1 MPRAAPLLDEQRPVE
16 PLLEAPH
23 VHGDGALGLVHPV
36 GGAREAAGVH
46 DGQEGAELVG
56 VEHDRCRFAM
66 DRMRNIR
73 WTYQWF
79 GATLVS
85 RAAVVVRPIEG
96 TVMLLMLERP
106 RRSPA
111 ERAFAIL
118 SRLAAAALATADAVI
133 MWPFRMSENRRI
145 LDSLGAMDDHQLRD
159 IGLSRQDLRDAT
171 ALGADRDPGRFFS
184 ARRHDRRL
192 WH

>member
-1 MPRAAPLLDEQRPVE
+1 
-16 PLLEAPH
+16 
-23 VHGDGALGLVHPV
+23 
-36 GGAREAAGVH
+36 
-46 DGQEGAELVG
+46 
-56 VEHDRCRFAM
+56 
-66 DRMRNIR
+66 
-73 WTYQWF
+73 
-79 GATLVS
+79 
-85 RAAVVVRPIEG
+85 
-96 TVMLLMLERP
+96 MLLMLERP

-118 SRLAAAALATADAVI
+118 SRLAAAALATADAVT

-145 LDSLGAMDDHQLRD
+145 LDSLGAMDNHQLRD

-192 WH
+192 RH

>member
-1 MPRAAPLLDEQRPVE
+1 
-16 PLLEAPH
+16 
-23 VHGDGALGLVHPV
+23 
-36 GGAREAAGVH
+36 
-46 DGQEGAELVG
+46 
-56 VEHDRCRFAM
+56 
-66 DRMRNIR
+66 MRNIR

-111 ERAFAIL
+111 ERAFAML
-118 SRLAAAALATADAVI
+118 SRLAAGALATADAVI

>member
-1 MPRAAPLLDEQRPVE
+1 
-16 PLLEAPH
+16 
-23 VHGDGALGLVHPV
+23 
-36 GGAREAAGVH
+36 
-46 DGQEGAELVG
+46 
-56 VEHDRCRFAM
+56 M

-73 WTYQWF
+73 WTYQWS
-79 GATLVS
+79 GTTLVS

-118 SRLAAAALATADAVI
+118 SRLAATALATADAVI

>member
-1 MPRAAPLLDEQRPVE
+1 M
-16 PLLEAPH
+16 
-23 VHGDGALGLVHPV
+23 
-36 GGAREAAGVH
+36 
-46 DGQEGAELVG
+46 
-56 VEHDRCRFAM
+56 
-66 DRMRNIR
+66 
-73 WTYQWF
+73 
-79 GATLVS
+79 
-85 RAAVVVRPIEG
+85 VRPIEG

>member
-1 MPRAAPLLDEQRPVE
+1 
-16 PLLEAPH
+16 
-23 VHGDGALGLVHPV
+23 
-36 GGAREAAGVH
+36 
-46 DGQEGAELVG
+46 
-56 VEHDRCRFAM
+56 
-66 DRMRNIR
+66 
-73 WTYQWF
+73 
-79 GATLVS
+79 
-85 RAAVVVRPIEG
+85 
-96 TVMLLMLERP
+96 MLLMLERP

-118 SRLAAAALATADAVI
+118 SRLAAAADAVI

>member
-1 MPRAAPLLDEQRPVE
+1 
-16 PLLEAPH
+16 
-23 VHGDGALGLVHPV
+23 
-36 GGAREAAGVH
+36 
-46 DGQEGAELVG
+46 
-56 VEHDRCRFAM
+56 
-66 DRMRNIR
+66 
-73 WTYQWF
+73 
-79 GATLVS
+79 
-85 RAAVVVRPIEG
+85 
-96 TVMLLMLERP
+96 MLLMLERP

-118 SRLAAAALATADAVI
+118 SRLAAAALATADAVT

-145 LDSLGAMDDHQLRD
+145 LDSLGAMDNHQLPD

-192 WH
+192 RH

>member
-1 MPRAAPLLDEQRPVE
+1 
-16 PLLEAPH
+16 
-23 VHGDGALGLVHPV
+23 
-36 GGAREAAGVH
+36 
-46 DGQEGAELVG
+46 
-56 VEHDRCRFAM
+56 M

-73 WTYQWF
+73 WTYQWS
-79 GATLVS
+79 GTTLVS
-85 RAAVVVRPIEG
+85 RAAVSVRPIEG